1 MIARTSANNTK
12 LPPAAV
18 LQEWVNKGYG
28 RIQIAAHY
36 NVSLD
41 HMRITLRAHGII
53 APRSRDPNAS
63 TKPHVMTLYVE
74 GNPISLPRVSMISDM
89 EKYLCPPPPSS
100 ATA

>member
-1 MIARTSANNTK
+1 MIARTSVNNTK

-41 HMRITLRAHGII
+41 YMRITLRAYGII
-53 APRSRDPNAS
+53 APRSGDPNAP
-63 TKPHVMTLYVE
+63 TKPHVMTMYVD
-74 GNPISLPRVSMISDM
+74 GKPISLPRVSIISHI
-89 EKYLCPPPPSS
+89 EKYV
-100 ATA
+100 